1 MIRTTITKLK
11 SLNLKRYYFECAVI
25 LMNVMIRGSILYACE
40 MYYNLKE
47 TELRQIERIEES
59 YMRQIL
65 KTTKGCPITELYL
78 SLGQIPEDSE
88 DEAVFPQKNV
98 ARK

>member
-1 MIRTTITKLK
+1 
-11 SLNLKRYYFECAVI
+11 
-25 LMNVMIRGSILYACE
+25 MIRGSILYACK

-59 YMRQIL
+59 YMRQIF

-78 SLGQIPEDSE
+78 SLGQIPARYEI
-88 DEAVFPQKNV
+88 QKMRLLYLKKILHKNEERSS
-98 ARK
+98 APDPAKLG